1 MRLAARISEQLGQAW
16 PHLREDPVFLD
27 QLGEIAARTDGADLI
42 ESLVQITVD
51 LDGYLAVR
59 AQELAQPLIDKAQAD
74 AAERIKD
81 TEREMERKDDLI
93 AEFRRQ
99 MTALLRR
106 NGQYTR
112 AWMLASEWRCRHDLE
127 PQARELLLAVI
138 AALNS
143 REDKA

>member
-16 PHLREDPVFLD
+16 PHLREEPVFLD

-74 AAERIKD
+74 AAERVKD
-81 TEREMERKDDLI
+81 AEGEMERKDDLI

-99 MTALLRR
+99 MKFLLRSR
-106 NGQYTR
+106 GQYVR
-112 AWMLASEWRCRHDLE
+112 AWKLTGEWRGRDDLE
-127 PQARELLLAVI
+127 PQTRELLLAVT